1 MWRRDSFVTIVL
13 RIVKF
18 RDGRLSPEKKQQFLS
33 VPVEENIYAL
43 TIKILGKLTD
53 NLKPEYKQISLW
65 FMMCLIQGWSGDIP
79 LKGHH
84 LD

>member
-18 RDGRLSPEKKQQFLS
+18 RDGRLSPEKTNKHFLS
-33 VPVEENIYAL
+33 VPGEENIYAL

-53 NLKPEYKQISLW
+53 NLKPEYKQTSLW
-65 FMMCLIQGWSGDIP
+65 LMMCLIQG
-79 LKGHH
+79 
-84 LD
+84 